1 MDGTDEKVLKTNLNR
16 PYGLCVDDVKSHLYY
31 IQGGHGG
38 SISCLAYGSMPCAR
52 EVFADIL
59 EYPYMCAVDNSFSKY
74 GGPTT
79 LVFSQA
85 NLPGQIYYISD
96 LPNSTKTK
104 LNVVTDDLEAPMGV
118 EFGCIGKN

>member
-1 MDGTDEKVLKTNLNR
+1 MD
-16 PYGLCVDDVKSHLYY
+16 YVDDVKSHLYY

-38 SISCLAYGSMPCAR
+38 SISCLAYGEMPCAR

-85 NLPGQIYYISD
+85 NLPDKYIILVIYQVQ
-96 LPNSTKTK
+96 K
-104 LNVVTDDLEAPMGV
+104 LN
-118 EFGCIGKN
+118 

>member
-38 SISCLAYGSMPCAR
+38 SISCLAYGEMPCAR

-85 NLPGQIYYISD
+85 NLPGQIYYI
-96 LPNSTKTK
+96 K
-104 LNVVTDDLEAPMGV
+104 LHVYYGGPL
-118 EFGCIGKN
+118 FGTTYTVCPQFAIK